1 MARKLPGQGVG
12 SHSDHLSA
20 GRMRLLLTESL
31 RPGHASGAGLR
42 SAQGS
47 QAHRGPATPME
58 PHQGM
63 PSASNQLPLSP
74 GRGWED
80 VFSGPSFPSHR
91 KDAEDKEGRQTLQEP
106 VPRANDLREA
116 CGVP

>member
-63 PSASNQLPLSP
+63 PSASNQCPSAPEGGGKTSSAGPASLHTERMLRIKKA
-74 GRGWED
+74 GR
-80 VFSGPSFPSHR
+80 PSRNQF
-91 KDAEDKEGRQTLQEP
+91 QEQMS
-106 VPRANDLREA
+106 
-116 CGVP
+116 